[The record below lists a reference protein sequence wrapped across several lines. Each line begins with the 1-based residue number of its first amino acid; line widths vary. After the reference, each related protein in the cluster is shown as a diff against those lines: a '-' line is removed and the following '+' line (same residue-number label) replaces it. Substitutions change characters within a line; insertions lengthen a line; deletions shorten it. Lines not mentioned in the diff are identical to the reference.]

1 MKKGPNKQKAWRTLG
16 EGRKG
21 KFMESNMPA
30 YPSYRIQELFVRAIQ
45 AGTIFEAPKTKRQ
58 LAMAAAM
65 AAVPVP
71 EVEQAQES
79 TLEAIT
85 E

>member
-16 EGRKG
+16 KGRKG

-30 YPSYRIQELFVRAIQ
+30 YPSYKIQELFVRAIQ

-58 LAMAAAM
+58 LARDAAM
-65 AAVPVP
+65 AVQAAAAAP
-71 EVEQAQES
+71 AQEQ
-79 TLEAIT
+79 TLEVT